1 MQSRIYRWRDI
12 GGILRSFIL
21 YSRTKEAGG
30 CCRWQ
35 HLVKGRKGGREERR
49 RFFGDFETKRESGT
63 RRGGKGKR
71 EKEVS
76 WRGREEKARR
86 RRGYRRLQTL
96 HGSPPS
102 HNNTTPSPL
111 AATQLLP
118 PPRFFLLSTPSPL
131 LVSTLVSTNLTPTP
145 VPPSFLRLRGLRL
158 TTRTLS
164 KVKLTSFYFF
174 LPPRHP
180 SRVSPTYPH
189 RIFSPPPLFPPPF
202 FSLQPFLLLFL
213 FRFSFRVPVFISL
226 SLSLS
231 LSFLSPRNLRRRGR
245 DRGRCRAYQTS
256 ALGRHR
262 GNK

>member
-21 YSRTKEAGG
+21 YSRTKEAGS

-63 RRGGKGKR
+63 RRGEKVKGRKKYR
-71 EKEVS
+71 GGSRRKSTKET
-76 WRGREEKARR
+76 
-86 RRGYRRLQTL
+86 RLQEVANAPRVTAVAQQYNPITL
-96 HGSPPS
+96 SCNPTSPP
-102 HNNTTPSPL
+102 PS
-111 AATQLLP
+111 
-118 PPRFFLLSTPSPL
+118 RFFLLSTPSL

-226 SLSLS
+226 SLSLAFV
-231 LSFLSPRNLRRRGR
+231 SFPSQSSSSR
-245 DRGRCRAYQTS
+245 S
-256 ALGRHR
+256 
-262 GNK
+262 

>member
-63 RRGGKGKR
+63 RRGEKVKGRKKYR
-71 EKEVS
+71 GGSRRKSTKET
-76 WRGREEKARR
+76 
-86 RRGYRRLQTL
+86 RLQEVANAPRVTAVAQQYNPITL
-96 HGSPPS
+96 SCNPTSPP
-102 HNNTTPSPL
+102 PS
-111 AATQLLP
+111 
-118 PPRFFLLSTPSPL
+118 RFFLLSTPSPL

-226 SLSLS
+226 SLSLAFV
-231 LSFLSPRNLRRRGR
+231 SFPSQSSSSR
-245 DRGRCRAYQTS
+245 S
-256 ALGRHR
+256 
-262 GNK
+262 

>member
-1 MQSRIYRWRDI
+1 MAGSRRK
-12 GGILRSFIL
+12 S
-21 YSRTKEAGG
+21 TKE
-30 CCRWQ
+30 
-35 HLVKGRKGGREERR
+35 
-49 RFFGDFETKRESGT
+49 T
-63 RRGGKGKR
+63 
-71 EKEVS
+71 
-76 WRGREEKARR
+76 
-86 RRGYRRLQTL
+86 RLQEVANAPRVTAVAQQYNPITL
-96 HGSPPS
+96 SCNPTSPP
-102 HNNTTPSPL
+102 PS
-111 AATQLLP
+111 
-118 PPRFFLLSTPSPL
+118 RFFLLSTPSPL

>member
-21 YSRTKEAGG
+21 YSRTKEAGS

-63 RRGGKGKR
+63 RRGEKVKGRKKYR
-71 EKEVS
+71 DGSRRKSTKET
-76 WRGREEKARR
+76 
-86 RRGYRRLQTL
+86 RLQEVANAPRVTAVAQQYNPITL
-96 HGSPPS
+96 SCNPTSPP
-102 HNNTTPSPL
+102 PS
-111 AATQLLP
+111 
-118 PPRFFLLSTPSPL
+118 RFFLLSTPSPL

-226 SLSLS
+226 SLSLAFV
-231 LSFLSPRNLRRRGR
+231 SFPSQSSSSR
-245 DRGRCRAYQTS
+245 S
-256 ALGRHR
+256 
-262 GNK
+262 

>member
-21 YSRTKEAGG
+21 YSRTKEAGS

-63 RRGGKGKR
+63 RRGEKVKGRKKYR
-71 EKEVS
+71 GGSRRKSTKET
-76 WRGREEKARR
+76 
-86 RRGYRRLQTL
+86 RLQEVANAPRVTAVAQQYNPITL
-96 HGSPPS
+96 SCNPTSPP
-102 HNNTTPSPL
+102 PS
-111 AATQLLP
+111 
-118 PPRFFLLSTPSPL
+118 RFFLLSTPSPL

-226 SLSLS
+226 SLSLAFV
-231 LSFLSPRNLRRRGR
+231 SFPSQSSSSR
-245 DRGRCRAYQTS
+245 S
-256 ALGRHR
+256 
-262 GNK
+262 